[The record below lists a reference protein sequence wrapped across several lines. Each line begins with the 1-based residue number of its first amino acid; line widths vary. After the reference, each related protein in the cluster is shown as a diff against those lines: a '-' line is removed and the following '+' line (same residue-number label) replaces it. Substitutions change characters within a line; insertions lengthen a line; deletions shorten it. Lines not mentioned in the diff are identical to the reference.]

1 MHEIL
6 TNPLVIAAVIG
17 IISAIF
23 GKKNKDEKRPPGT
36 RPGDQAKKQDQK
48 QPQKEHKPEAEEL
61 PAVSEEN
68 PFEQKRREAEKPLAE
83 TEQMFNGLEHKL
95 TSARARNAS
104 LKKSALKINKETAVQ
119 GIIFSEVLGP
129 PRAKKPHRTMRN
141 IGKK

>member
-36 RPGDQAKKQDQK
+36 RPENQAKKQEHK
-48 QPQKEHKPEAEEL
+48 QPHKEHKPEAEEM

-68 PFEQKRREAEKPLAE
+68 PFEKKEGKLKSGLRR
-83 TEQMFNGLEHKL
+83 QSRCSMGL
-95 TSARARNAS
+95 
-104 LKKSALKINKETAVQ
+104 
-119 GIIFSEVLGP
+119 
-129 PRAKKPHRTMRN
+129 N
-141 IGKK
+141 IC

>member
-36 RPGDQAKKQDQK
+36 RPENQTKKQDQK

-68 PFEQKRREAEKPLAE
+68 PFEKKE
-83 TEQMFNGLEHKL
+83 GKL
-95 TSARARNAS
+95 
-104 LKKSALKINKETAVQ
+104 KSAWRRRSRCLT
-119 GIIFSEVLGP
+119 GL
-129 PRAKKPHRTMRN
+129 N
-141 IGKK
+141 IS